1 MIESLNSLNGKE
13 LDTFWYFYLPKL
25 AKSIKVETHAVTPQ
39 GFINGT
45 GFGKPLGQTP
55 WNNRAYNWYSS
66 HSVGGYSLGSKSFI
80 LGREV
85 QDFHRTLPMFPKYV
99 TEAVSAMKQK
109 LSSNIHTE
117 NPKLTGT
124 HTMEKTMKDT
134 MNSAVDKN
142 KVAISM
148 AAQLSAGKTANSFFL
163 NKLLGKFPW
172 YAKMFSRKNNV
183 QDNPIAK
190 IVAAQTAMVLV
201 THFAP
206 DNKKLNYITDG
217 MVQEALVDISVN
229 STVLENMIKEL
240 EDIVTLPNFNE
251 K

>member
-1 MIESLNSLNGKE
+1 
-13 LDTFWYFYLPKL
+13 
-25 AKSIKVETHAVTPQ
+25 
-39 GFINGT
+39 
-45 GFGKPLGQTP
+45 
-55 WNNRAYNWYSS
+55 
-66 HSVGGYSLGSKSFI
+66 
-80 LGREV
+80 
-85 QDFHRTLPMFPKYV
+85 
-99 TEAVSAMKQK
+99 
-109 LSSNIHTE
+109 
-117 NPKLTGT
+117 
-124 HTMEKTMKDT
+124 MEKTMKDT